1 MLYEKSNVKEDQVGD
16 FYVPI
21 QNRTTLLKQ
30 KKCGFIKEEQT
41 IIRPVFWMKCNTS
54 VDNQVSVPEFEHEFL
69 LYKEKHS
76 QFCLFLFYFSTPPP
90 LKKNLF
96 FFFLIL
102 LFFVCACMGLPLLI
116 RKPPGTLFSWEKNEW
131 YRKHGYN
138 LPFDTF
144 LISQWTCLFILD
156 ASFFYFLTHFLT
168 VYENVESPSLD
179 FESLK
184 LTLSQIEQGYINP
197 YTTWSSIVMAFFTTL
212 VKVLSVTTSMIDTE
226 DPVVAKERGK
236 TPRSPT
242 YIRRYGAPVIDV
254 YSGVCNICKVKV

>member
-1 MLYEKSNVKEDQVGD
+1 
-16 FYVPI
+16 
-21 QNRTTLLKQ
+21 
-30 KKCGFIKEEQT
+30 
-41 IIRPVFWMKCNTS
+41 MKCNTS
-54 VDNQVSVPEFEHEFL
+54 VDNQVRFL
-69 LYKEKHS
+69 NLSMIFSFIKEKHS
-76 QFCLFLFYFSTPPP
+76 QFCLFCFIFQLLPL
-90 LKKNLF
+90 LKKNP
-96 FFFLIL
+96 FFLL
-102 LFFVCACMGLPLLI
+102 LFFLCACMGLPLLI

-168 VYENVESPSLD
+168 VYENVEPPSLD

-197 YTTWSSIVMAFFTTL
+197 YTTWSSVVMAFFTTL